1 MTNKEKLLEQIKTA
15 DMNDIET
22 VGAFKQVYELSHN
35 NDLKYDFKFLDKV
48 KEAYACRGVD
58 FPAMFNDYYLREFR
72 SKEEQKALAWW
83 CSGEDTEK
91 PKNKQKKVSMGERV
105 PYVNNNFIKLS
116 RKILDWEWYTDTNTK
131 TLFIHCLLRANW
143 KKSKFKGETVER
155 GEFITSLQ
163 SLSNET
169 GLSLQNV
176 KTALKHLELT
186 EEIKTKILK
195 FGRLIVVVNYDVYQN
210 NGEETQ

>member
-1 MTNKEKLLEQIKTA
+1 MNDKEKLLEQIKTA

-58 FPAMFNDYYLREFR
+58 FPTMFNDYYLREFR
-72 SKEEQKALAWW
+72 SKEEQEALARW
-83 CSGEDTEK
+83 CSGKSTEK
-91 PKNKQKKVSMGERV
+91 PKNEQKKVSTGERV

-116 RKILDWEWYTDTNTK
+116 RKILDWQWYTDEHTK
-131 TLFIHCLLRANW
+131 TLFIHCLLKANW
-143 KKSKFKGETVER
+143 KEGNFKGVVVNR

-163 SLSNET
+163 KLANET
-169 GLSLQNV
+169 GLIIKQV
-176 KTALKHLELT
+176 RTAINHLELT
-186 EEIKTKILK
+186 GEIESKSIIC
-195 FGRLIVVVNYDVYQN
+195 GRLIIVVNYDLYQN
-210 NGEETQ
+210 NGD

>member
-1 MTNKEKLLEQIKTA
+1 MLKTS
-15 DMNDIET
+15 I
-22 VGAFKQVYELSHN
+22 S
-35 NDLKYDFKFLDKV
+35 
-48 KEAYACRGVD
+48 
-58 FPAMFNDYYLREFR
+58 
-72 SKEEQKALAWW
+72 
-83 CSGEDTEK
+83 
-91 PKNKQKKVSMGERV
+91 ERV

-116 RKILDWEWYTDTNTK
+116 RKMLKWEWYTDTNTK

-186 EEIKTKILK
+186 EEIKTKTLK

-210 NGEETQ
+210 NGEEIQQQ